1 MKIARFL
8 DAHPLIERVYYP
20 GLETHPQH
28 ELAKIQQR
36 GFGAMLAFDTKDG
49 RSVAE
54 RVCMKTRLFDVA
66 ESLGGIESLISFPV
80 TMSHAS
86 MTPEARAAAGIS
98 EKTVRVSV
106 GLEHSEDLIAD
117 LKQALG

>member
-1 MKIARFL
+1 
-8 DAHPLIERVYYP
+8 
-20 GLETHPQH
+20 
-28 ELAKIQQR
+28 
-36 GFGAMLAFDTKDG
+36 MLAFDTRDG

-86 MTPEARAAAGIS
+86 MTAEARAAAGIT

-106 GLEHSEDLIAD
+106 GLEHPDDLIAD
-117 LKQALG
+117 LRQALAGE